1 MNMQNNMNLRKITWW
16 WC

>member
-1 MNMQNNMNLRKITWW
+1 VVCITWW